1 MKNYYALP
9 ILTSAFPS
17 PFRTAPRLAIS
28 RRDSEAA
35 NFGAASVEFRSGS
48 FRSVGKRTNLVTL
61 AKRTVALVL
70 GVISLGANSVA
81 RADHAPRTVLPNA
94 TVDLR
99 TIEGV
104 ARVKTQWRYSDTHI
118 HEIEHRGGGPDL
130 KASGPA
136 NRTFDFA
143 PDARTKDFDDSKWEV
158 ISADS
163 LEKRR
168 GNGRLSFNWYRLNI
182 TIPEKV
188 ADFDTRG
195 ATVVFEI
202 VVDDYAEVWVDG
214 KLPFVLGQNGGG
226 VAAGWNAA
234 NRVVLTRDA
243 KPGQQIQIAVL
254 GINGPISTHPD
265 TYIWVRGATL
275 DFYKPG
281 KLSHAREV
289 KLEVNRKDAALDA
302 IVPVNAKL
310 EKLADG
316 FAFTEGPVWI
326 DGLPG
331 VAGNS
336 GKMPGETGGTPVP
349 LPDDGYLLFSDPNNN
364 TIYRMTPDGEVSPY
378 LTKSGYTGENIS
390 EYRQPGS
397 NGLTTDSQG
406 RLTICQHGN
415 RRVVRIEKNGLTTV
429 LADKF
434 NGKRLNSPNDL
445 VYRSDGAL
453 FFTDPPFGL
462 PKFADDPRREQPHFG
477 VYSVQ
482 DGKVQLVSTDFDG
495 PNGLAFSPDEKFLYV
510 GTWNTK
516 RTVVNRYPV
525 NADATL
531 GKGELF
537 YDLTT
542 PGAEDAIDGIKVDR
556 AGNVFVSGP
565 GGLWIFSPAG
575 KHLGTLRGP
584 EHPHNMAWGDANRQ
598 TLYLTAQTGIYRIRL
613 NNPGALA
620 FAKGL

>member
-1 MKNYYALP
+1 MSPSCKDCSDWSDETAIELKAMNDSRFLP
-9 ILTSAFPS
+9 ILA
-17 PFRTAPRLAIS
+17 LVL
-28 RRDSEAA
+28 
-35 NFGAASVEFRSGS
+35 AASVFT
-48 FRSVGKRTNLVTL
+48 FTL
-61 AKRTVALVL
+61 P
-70 GVISLGANSVA
+70 SQ
-81 RADHAPRTVLPNA
+81 ADHASRAILPDA
-94 TVDLR
+94 VVDLR
-99 TIEGV
+99 SSEG
-104 ARVKTQWRYSDTHI
+104 AAHVKAIWRYSDTSIKEVAH
-118 HEIEHRGGGPDL
+118 HSVGPDL

-136 NRTFDFA
+136 NRTFDFT
-143 PDARTKDFDDSKWEV
+143 PDARAKDFDDSQWEV

-168 GNGRLSFNWYRLNI
+168 GNGRLSFNWYRFNV
-182 TIPEKV
+182 TIPGKIGG
-188 ADFDTRG
+188 FDTHG

-234 NRVVLTRDA
+234 NRVVLTQNA
-243 KPGQQIQIAVL
+243 QPGQQIQVAVL

-275 DFYKPG
+275 DFYQPG
-281 KLSHAREV
+281 KLSKAREV
-289 KLEVNRKDAALDA
+289 KLTVDKMDGAFDS
-302 IVPVNAKL
+302 IVPANAKL

-326 DGLPG
+326 DARNP
-331 VAGNS
+331 AIA
-336 GKMPGETGGTPVP
+336 
-349 LPDDGYLLFSDPNNN
+349 PDSDEGFLLFSDPNNN
-364 TIYRMTPDGEVSPY
+364 LIYRLTPDGDVSVY
-378 LTKSGYTGENIS
+378 LNKSGYTGENIG

-397 NGLTTDSQG
+397 NGLTTDEQG

-429 LADKF
+429 LADRF
-434 NGKRLNSPNDL
+434 NGKRFNSPNDL

-462 PKFADDPRREQPHFG
+462 PKFAADPRREQPHFG
-477 VYSVQ
+477 VYSVK
-482 DGKVQLVSTDFDG
+482 DGSVQLVSTDFTG

-510 GTWNTK
+510 GNWDEK
-516 RTVVNRYPV
+516 RAVVFRYPV

-565 GGLWIFSPAG
+565 GGLWIFSAAG

-584 EHPHNMAWGDANRQ
+584 EHPHNMAWGDADRQ
-598 TLYLTAQTGIYRIRL
+598 TLYLTAQTGIYRLRL
-613 NNPGALA
+613 NNPGPNA